1 MHLLVADAKKRLK
14 HGLNR
19 RMTSMQ
25 IQFTNTTRRGYQI
38 LKIAYSINGSLKRNT
53 ITLSSGSDID
63 KNLTW
68 LVV

>member
-1 MHLLVADAKKRLK
+1 
-14 HGLNR
+14 
-19 RMTSMQ
+19 MQ